1 MGTPDTASRPPQRP
15 VRWAILIGATALVV
29 YLCARILVPF
39 INVIAWSLVLAISFY
54 PVYERLLRRTRRPS
68 LSALLTTLLV
78 VFTILIPLLF
88 VAAIAVNELVNL
100 RGYVE
105 QAFSGGFELKVLTPV
120 RNLAE
125 WLSRRLG
132 LQSSRA
138 METLAEHA
146 SQIGQVAATYALAF
160 AANLTGAIV
169 SFVFIMFTIF
179 FLFRDGARMA
189 ARVPDY
195 LPFDRPR
202 SERVLQ
208 RIRDVIG
215 ASVYGVLV
223 IAGIQG
229 LLMGLIFAAL
239 GIPSAALWGLVTV
252 LTSIIPLL
260 GAGAVWVP
268 GAIYLAISGQWIKAI
283 VLAAFGGTVISSVDN
298 FLRPKLVGGRVG
310 LSELVIFFSVLGGL
324 QVFGL
329 LGIIVGPV
337 IFAIAGSLLEAL
349 SEGEVTPTS
358 TFSD

>member
-1 MGTPDTASRPPQRP
+1 

-39 INVIAWSLVLAISFY
+39 INVIAWSLVLSISFY
-54 PVYERLLRRTRRPS
+54 PVYERLRRKTRRPS

-78 VFTILIPLLF
+78 VVTILIPLLF
-88 VAAIAVNELVNL
+88 VAAIAVNELLNL
-100 RGYVE
+100 RGYLE
-105 QAFSGGFELKVLTPV
+105 QTFSGGLDLRALTPF
-120 RNLAE
+120 RNAAD
-125 WLSRRLG
+125 WLLRRVG
-132 LQSSRA
+132 LQPTRV
-138 METLAEHA
+138 METLSQHA
-146 SQIGQVAATYALAF
+146 SEIGQLVATYALAF

-179 FLFRDGARMA
+179 FLFRDGAQMA
-189 ARVPDY
+189 SRIPDY

-229 LLMGLIFAAL
+229 LLMGLAFASL
-239 GIPSAALWGLVTV
+239 GIPSAALWGVITV

-268 GAIYLAISGQWIKAI
+268 GAVYLFLTGQWIKAI
-283 VLAAFGGTVISSVDN
+283 VLGAFGAAVISSVDN
-298 FLRPKLVGGRVG
+298 FLRPRLVGGRVG
-310 LSELVIFFSVLGGL
+310 LSELVIFFSVLGAL

-337 IFAIAGSLLEAL
+337 IFAIAGSLLEAM
-349 SEGEVTPTS
+349 SEGEGPAPEIKV
-358 TFSD
+358 